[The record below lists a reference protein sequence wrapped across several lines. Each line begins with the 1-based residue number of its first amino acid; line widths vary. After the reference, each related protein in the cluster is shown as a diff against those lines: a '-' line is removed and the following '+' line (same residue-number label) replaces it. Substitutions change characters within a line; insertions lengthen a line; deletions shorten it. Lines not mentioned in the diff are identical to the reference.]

1 MTRIG
6 TELLKQSKNEKS
18 STRKDILSV
27 LAQAN
32 AMEEKSHQ
40 MSDEDVLSRAYEL
53 ILDWCIYLDY
63 CDAHQRSLL
72 LSSPVMKQQGLS
84 VRQDSEIENFKS

>member
-6 TELLKQSKNEKS
+6 TELLKQSMNEKS

-32 AMEEKSHQ
+32 TMEEKSHQ
-40 MSDEDVLSRAYEL
+40 MSDEDVLSRAYKL
-53 ILDWCIYLDY
+53 IF
-63 CDAHQRSLL
+63 
-72 LSSPVMKQQGLS
+72 GL
-84 VRQDSEIENFKS
+84 VHIFRVL